1 MFPTLAFADR
11 VLRPA
16 DLEARAAR
24 AATGLRSLGLGEGD
38 VVALMLGN
46 SPAFVEVALAAR
58 RIGAYFCPINW
69 HFKAAE
75 ATHILAD
82 SGAKVLV
89 TSPDLRQAI
98 GNSVPPELPVIE
110 EWDSWRERH
119 VAAQGPEARPRG
131 MVPYTSGTTGR
142 PKGVRRLPPPPGDAE
157 AGQTERSA
165 RLSRL
170 VLGLEAGA
178 RGLLSAPLY
187 HSAPCSYLMAAAQCG
202 AWLRIEPRFDAEATL
217 AAIQRERISHLYLVP
232 TMYVR
237 LLHLPVEVRRR
248 YDLGSVRFV
257 ASTGSPCA
265 PELKRAMIEWWG
277 PVINECYASSETG
290 YVTFIT
296 SQEAL
301 DRPGSVGRPAGS
313 AVVRILDE
321 DKRELPAGRIGTI
334 YARQPAVPDFT
345 YIGNEAA
352 RRAIAHEGLASVG
365 DMGYFDEAGYLYIC
379 DRATDMV
386 ISGGVNIY
394 PAEIEAV
401 LTTMPAVADCAVFGL
416 PDLEF
421 GEALVAYV
429 QPAPGAA
436 IEPAAVQ
443 AWIRERLA
451 GYKVPRAVHIVP
463 ALPREE
469 TGKLFKRRL
478 REAHLADKNS
488 TGV

>member
-11 VLRPA
+11 ILDPA
-16 DLEARAAR
+16 DLELRAAR

-38 VVALMLGN
+38 VVALMLRN

-75 ATHILAD
+75 TAHILTD
-82 SGAKVLV
+82 SGAKILV

-98 GNSVPPELPVIE
+98 GSAVPPQLPVIDD
-110 EWDSWRERH
+110 WDSWREGH

-142 PKGVRRLPPPPGDAE
+142 PKGVRRLPPPPSDA
-157 AGQTERSA
+157 AGQTERVA
-165 RLSRL
+165 RLNRL
-170 VLGLEAGA
+170 VQGLETGA
-178 RGLLSAPLY
+178 RCLISAPLY
-187 HSAPCSYLMAAAQCG
+187 HSAPCGYVMAAAQCG
-202 AWLRIEPRFDAEATL
+202 AWLRIQPRFDAVDTL
-217 AAIQRERISHLYLVP
+217 ATIQRERISHLYLVP

-237 LLHLPVEVRRR
+237 LLQLPAEVRDR
-248 YDLGSVRFV
+248 YDLSSVRFV

-290 YVTFIT
+290 YITFIT

-301 DRPGSVGRPAGS
+301 ERPGSVGRPAGN

-321 DKRELPAGRIGTI
+321 EKRELPPGRIGTI

-345 YIGNEAA
+345 YIGNDAA
-352 RRAIAHEGLASVG
+352 RRAIDHDGLVSVG
-365 DMGYFDEAGYLYIC
+365 DMGYLDKAGYLYVC

-401 LTTMPAVADCAVFGL
+401 LTSMPAVADCAVFGV
-416 PDLEF
+416 PDPEF
-421 GEALVAYV
+421 GESLVAYV

-436 IEPAAVQ
+436 IAPAAVQ
-443 AWIRERLA
+443 EWIRERLA

-469 TGKLFKRRL
+469 TGKRFKRRL
-478 REAHLADKNS
+478 REAHVAGR
-488 TGV
+488 T